1 VTFLGDAFHLPRDV
15 LRCHK
20 RLARAV
26 GLRKKQQHM
35 GTHAFCALSRLH
47 EAMKMGFLMMSE
59 WVALECYKR
68 KTCARSCMHAA
79 CIEWQDEFI
88 ISVQGMHAC
97 KNICCV
103 WNGPH

>member
-1 VTFLGDAFHLPRDV
+1 
-15 LRCHK
+15 
-20 RLARAV
+20 
-26 GLRKKQQHM
+26 
-35 GTHAFCALSRLH
+35 
-47 EAMKMGFLMMSE
+47 MGFLMMSE

-97 KNICCV
+97 KKYLLCMERPSSAHAGGCV
-103 WNGPH
+103 HACTVTVPNTKGWFSTYLGYPSEASKLRGVVLVHLTHLS